1 MTTNSILFFKEANN
15 MMNYSIEFD
24 GANYD
29 LAPYSFGISDK
40 LEKVDAFNEGTATVR
55 EKCKKMYDL
64 ESEIIGKDTFESD
77 FGKFEDVDPNVL
89 NILWLKIIDAYEKP
103 LTDFQTERRSQTLDD
118 VEADKVLKV
127 LETLGNVDYSIFTGK
142 GNKR

>member
-1 MTTNSILFFKEANN
+1 

-29 LAPYSFGISDK
+29 LVPYSFGISDK
-40 LEKVDAFNEGTATVR
+40 LEKVDAFNEGNATVR

-127 LETLGNVDYSIFTGK
+127 LETLGNVDYSIFAGK

>member
-1 MTTNSILFFKEANN
+1 
-15 MMNYSIEFD
+15 MNYSIEFD
-24 GANYD
+24 GANYE
-29 LAPYSFGISDK
+29 LLPYSFVVSDK
-40 LEKVDAFNEGTATVR
+40 LEKVDTFNESNATVR

-64 ESEIIGKDTFESD
+64 EAELIGKDTFESD

-127 LETLGNVDYSIFTGK
+127 LETLGNVDYSLFAGK

>member
-1 MTTNSILFFKEANN
+1 

-29 LAPYSFGISDK
+29 LAPYSFSVSDK

>member
-1 MTTNSILFFKEANN
+1 

-29 LAPYSFGISDK
+29 LVPYSFGISDK
-40 LEKVDAFNEGTATVR
+40 LEKVDAFNESNATVR